1 MLVTQHPVFRRFWY
15 PVMPLSRLEQG
26 SPQPFELLGERI
38 VLWLDKAGQPQAV
51 ADRCCHRSA
60 QLSKGIVCDDHIRCP
75 YHGWEFDGTGA
86 CVKVPQLPDQA
97 RIPESYRIPAYL
109 CQARYGYAWVCLH
122 PQPLRGIPVIPEAE
136 DPSYRLIHEFYERW
150 ECASLRICEN
160 EFDAAHIS
168 FVHQNTFGSM
178 EDLVPSHF
186 EVEELDYGIRT
197 RTVLGV
203 ANPELQ
209 QRNLGIAAAK
219 TERTTTS
226 TWHLPFTNHLH
237 IRYPNGRSH
246 VIVNIPTPIN
256 DRASQVVQFCLRND
270 TEADTPAAE
279 VIRFDRAVTLEDKAI
294 LETTDPDVP
303 LTLSAEQHMLTDKP
317 GILMRKQLAALLKA
331 HSSSSNQMF

>member
-15 PVMPLSRLEQG
+15 PVMPLSLLEQG

-38 VLWLDKAGQPQAV
+38 VLWLDKAGQPQAA

-209 QRNLGIAAAK
+209 QKKPGHCCRQNRAHHHFNLAFALHQPP
-219 TERTTTS
+219 S
-226 TWHLPFTNHLH
+226 HPLPQWPQPCHRQHPHPHQRPSLPSGAVLFAQRHRS
-237 IRYPNGRSH
+237 RYPSRRGY
-246 VIVNIPTPIN
+246 
-256 DRASQVVQFCLRND
+256 
-270 TEADTPAAE
+270 
-279 VIRFDRAVTLEDKAI
+279 
-294 LETTDPDVP
+294 P
-303 LTLSAEQHMLTDKP
+303 L
-317 GILMRKQLAALLKA
+317 
-331 HSSSSNQMF
+331 

>member
-15 PVMPLSRLEQG
+15 PVMPLSLLEQG
-26 SPQPFELLGERI
+26 SPQPFELLGEKI
-38 VLWLDKAGQPQAV
+38 VLWLDQAGQPQAA

-60 QLSKGIVCDDHIRCP
+60 QLSKGIVCDGHIRCP

-86 CVKVPQLPDQA
+86 CVKVPQLPARA
-97 RIPESYRIPAYL
+97 RIPEGYRIPAYL
-109 CQARYGYAWVCLH
+109 CQARYGYAWVCLD
-122 PQPLRGIPVIPEAE
+122 PQPLRDIPVIPEAE

-160 EFDAAHIS
+160 EFDAAHFS
-168 FVHQNTFGSM
+168 FVHQNTFGSL
-178 EDLVPSHF
+178 DNLVPSHF
-186 EVEELDYGIRT
+186 EIEELDYGIRT
-197 RTVLGV
+197 RLVVGV

-209 QRNLGIAAAK
+209 QKNLGIPLAK

-226 TWHLPFTNHLH
+226 TWYLPFTNHLH

-270 TEADTPAAE
+270 TEADAPASE
-279 VIRFDRAVTLEDKAI
+279 VVRFDRAVTLEDRAI

-303 LTLSAEQHMLTDKP
+303 LDLSAEQHMFTDKP

-331 HSSSSNQMF
+331 HGNASDQLF